1 MHLIITM
8 LFALLFGSLSFPQ
21 TDSKSNTGNVIFI
34 HPDGTGLSGWHACR
48 LLYYGPDGELNW
60 DRLPGIGLYR
70 GHTKNSITTSSQ
82 AGATM
87 HAYGVKVDYDS
98 YGLQQGEIITAAS
111 GNHMSIM
118 QEAKSKGIYT
128 GIINSGSII
137 EPGTGVFVASDPL
150 REHYEAISKKIIQ
163 SGTDIILSGGEEW
176 LLPEGFKGRHGAGKR
191 KDGLNL
197 ISWAEQN
204 GYKVV
209 YNRDEL
215 LKVSAGVEKLLGVF
229 AEGHTFNDIPEEILV
244 QNNLQNYSPDAPTLA
259 EMTKKAIDIFSN
271 KEGNFMLV
279 VEEEGTDNFGNCN
292 NAGGYLEALKRADD
306 AIGVVLKYIHQNP
319 NTLIITASDSEAGGL
334 EVLGDTEDKMN
345 PDNPVPANDK
355 NGAPI
360 DGRNGTGSK
369 PFISAPDKFGSRF
382 PFEIHWST
390 KSDIYGSVVARA
402 GGLNAEYVNGS
413 FDNTDVYRVMY
424 LTLFGKLLK

>member
-1 MHLIITM
+1 
-8 LFALLFGSLSFPQ
+8 
-21 TDSKSNTGNVIFI
+21 
-34 HPDGTGLSGWHACR
+34 
-48 LLYYGPDGELNW
+48 
-60 DRLPGIGLYR
+60 
-70 GHTKNSITTSSQ
+70 
-82 AGATM
+82 
-87 HAYGVKVDYDS
+87 
-98 YGLQQGEIITAAS
+98 
-111 GNHMSIM
+111 
-118 QEAKSKGIYT
+118 
-128 GIINSGSII
+128 
-137 EPGTGVFVASDPL
+137 
-150 REHYEAISKKIIQ
+150 
-163 SGTDIILSGGEEW
+163 
-176 LLPEGFKGRHGAGKR
+176 
-191 KDGLNL
+191 
-197 ISWAEQN
+197 
-204 GYKVV
+204 
-209 YNRDEL
+209 
-215 LKVSAGVEKLLGVF
+215 
-229 AEGHTFNDIPEEILV
+229 
-244 QNNLQNYSPDAPTLA
+244 
-259 EMTKKAIDIFSN
+259 
-271 KEGNFMLV
+271 MLV